1 MVDHGPLLNASKV
14 KSVREENIKF
24 VRIYHV
30 DKNNSEKMNRREKIV
45 RSQARLMM

>member
-14 KSVREENIKF
+14 KSEREENIKF

-30 DKNNSEKMNRREKIV
+30 DKNNSERIEEKK
-45 RSQARLMM
+45 